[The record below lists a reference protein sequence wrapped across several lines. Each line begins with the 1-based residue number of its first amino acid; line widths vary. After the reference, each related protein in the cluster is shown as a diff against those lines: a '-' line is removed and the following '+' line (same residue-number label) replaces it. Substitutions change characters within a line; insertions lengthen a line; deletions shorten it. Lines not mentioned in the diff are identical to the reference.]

1 MVLSKAASEN
11 DLSVHSTFASRYVR
25 VSLPRFKMPENS
37 IPKDAAYQII
47 NDELMLDGNPRLN
60 LASFVTTWMEP
71 ECDKLI
77 MDSINKNYVDMDEYP
92 VTTELQNRC
101 VNMIANLFNAPLG
114 EGEAAV
120 GVGTVGSSEAI
131 MLAGLAFKRK
141 WQKGMKAQ
149 GKPYDK
155 PNIVTGANVQVCW
168 EKFARYFEVEL
179 KEVKLEDGYYVMDPE
194 KAVEMVD
201 ENTICVAAI
210 LGSTLNG
217 EFEDVKRLND
227 LLVEKNKETGWD
239 TPIHVDAAS
248 GGFIAPFLCPDL
260 EWDFRLPLVK
270 SINVSGHKYG
280 LVYAGIGWVI
290 WRSKED
296 LPEELIFHINY
307 LGADQPTFTL
317 NFSKGSSQVIAQ
329 YYQLIRLGYEGYK
342 NVMENCQENARVLRE
357 GLEKTERFNIVS
369 KEIGVPLVAFS
380 LKDNSRHN
388 EFEISDH
395 LRRFGWIVPAYTM
408 PPNAE
413 HVTLLRV
420 VIREDFSRTLAERL
434 VNDIQKVLHELD
446 MLPARVSAKLALAE
460 ESEREV
466 HKKSAMEVQLEI
478 TNVWKK
484 FVAEKK
490 KTKNLV
496 GSDSVEVSDRIDELT
511 CYFCILER
519 AKTHGLFFSFLHFHS
534 SETYRFFDLPFC
546 APAHVT
552 EKKEALGEVLNG
564 DRLVSAPYKLDFMYD
579 KDSEI
584 VCKKKLSK
592 EEVSQFC
599 SAVAKDYYFQMYYDD
614 LPIWGFLG
622 KVDKDAKADPSEYKY
637 YLFKHLHFEIFYN
650 NDRVVEINAQ
660 TDPNSLVDI
669 TEDKEV
675 DADFMYSVKWK
686 ETTTPFEKRMEKYSQ
701 SSSLPH
707 HLEIH
712 WFSIINS
719 CVTVLLLTGF
729 LATILMRVLKN
740 DFVKYAHDEEA
751 ADDQE
756 ETGWKYIHGD
766 VFRYLKYKSLLA
778 AALGSGTQLFTL
790 TIFIFIL
797 SLVGVFYPYNRGA
810 LFTALV
816 VIYALTS
823 GIAGYTASSFY

>member
-141 WQKGMKAQ
+141 WQKKMKAQ

-179 KEVKLEDGYYVMDPE
+179 KEVKLEDGYYVMDPQ

-248 GGFIAPFLCPDL
+248 GGFIAPFLYPDL

-446 MLPARVSAKLALAE
+446 TLPARVSAKLAVAE

-490 KTKNLV
+490 KTKN
-496 GSDSVEVSDRIDELT
+496 
-511 CYFCILER
+511 
-519 AKTHGLFFSFLHFHS
+519 
-534 SETYRFFDLPFC
+534 
-546 APAHVT
+546 
-552 EKKEALGEVLNG
+552 
-564 DRLVSAPYKLDFMYD
+564 
-579 KDSEI
+579 
-584 VCKKKLSK
+584 
-592 EEVSQFC
+592 
-599 SAVAKDYYFQMYYDD
+599 
-614 LPIWGFLG
+614 
-622 KVDKDAKADPSEYKY
+622 
-637 YLFKHLHFEIFYN
+637 
-650 NDRVVEINAQ
+650 
-660 TDPNSLVDI
+660 
-669 TEDKEV
+669 
-675 DADFMYSVKWK
+675 
-686 ETTTPFEKRMEKYSQ
+686 
-701 SSSLPH
+701 
-707 HLEIH
+707 
-712 WFSIINS
+712 
-719 CVTVLLLTGF
+719 
-729 LATILMRVLKN
+729 
-740 DFVKYAHDEEA
+740 
-751 ADDQE
+751 
-756 ETGWKYIHGD
+756 
-766 VFRYLKYKSLLA
+766 
-778 AALGSGTQLFTL
+778 
-790 TIFIFIL
+790 
-797 SLVGVFYPYNRGA
+797 
-810 LFTALV
+810 
-816 VIYALTS
+816 VIC
-823 GIAGYTASSFY
+823 